1 MKGIDTMKVITN
13 KVASRIAHT
22 RIICNQLPDVFTKQD
37 YEALRTLQADAL
49 AKYHLQAGPFPTSA
63 NDPHILKRWAQ
74 AMKREE
80 AAFSFDG
87 LRKDGFLIVVYTETI
102 TKEVDWW
109 GCLEDEN
116 GNIIKGSYG
125 CHKRTIE
132 IEYPHYRLSEN
143 IEDFFAE
150 TLDKISNM

>member
-1 MKGIDTMKVITN
+1 MKGIDTMKVITT
-13 KVASRIAHT
+13 KIASRIAHT
-22 RIICNQLPDVFTKQD
+22 RLICDNLPDVFTKQD
-37 YEALRTLQADAL
+37 YEALRTLQAETL
-49 AKYHLQAGPFPTSA
+49 AKCHLRVGPFPAFA
-63 NDPHILKRWAQ
+63 NDPLILKRWTQ

-143 IEDFFAE
+143 IEDFFAKMV
-150 TLDKISNM
+150 DRIPNV